1 MSGKRERRA
10 AIEQSVQAVMEKASR
25 DIAARV
31 GVLSLRCIFRC
42 EYTATGNQRD
52 TNALMERHYIQ
63 HHQEEIARLLR
74 G

>member
-1 MSGKRERRA
+1 
-10 AIEQSVQAVMEKASR
+10 MEKASR